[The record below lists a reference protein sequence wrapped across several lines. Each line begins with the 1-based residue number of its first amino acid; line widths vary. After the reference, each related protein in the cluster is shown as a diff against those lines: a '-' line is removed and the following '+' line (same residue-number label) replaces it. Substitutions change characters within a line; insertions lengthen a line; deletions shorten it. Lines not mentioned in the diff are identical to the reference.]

1 MGPAWAIAS
10 AAKRSAGDA
19 AGGRGL
25 GAVTLEEAERG
36 AAGRGRGEGLGVVGA
51 RDGHQAA
58 LRGARA
64 LESAGVLERHHAVFL
79 AVEEELDLAKGIAN
93 ALLASEPKLARRGI
107 DAGWVWG
114 AETEGGVA
122 VVRHLHGGFVE
133 LLRVGWEGTDVEVDS
148 VPLAHEEELPDR
160 RRALGVPQKAERV
173 PLERAIDR
181 LTEQLWRVR
190 RRGGDLP
197 ERLRAYADL
206 FRVSRHA

>member
-1 MGPAWAIAS
+1 MPPKLSLVRGESPFDALMRAAEQDAEAAEGFALAYASMPREERAKLVDTVIA
-10 AAKRSAGDA
+10 DA
-19 AGGRGL
+19 
-25 GAVTLEEAERG
+25 E
-36 AAGRGRGEGLGVVGA
+36 AAGR
-51 RDGHQAA
+51 
-58 LRGARA
+58 
-64 LESAGVLERHHAVFL
+64 SPAGPLMLLL

-133 LLRVGWEGTDVEVDS
+133 LLRVGWEGTDVEGDS